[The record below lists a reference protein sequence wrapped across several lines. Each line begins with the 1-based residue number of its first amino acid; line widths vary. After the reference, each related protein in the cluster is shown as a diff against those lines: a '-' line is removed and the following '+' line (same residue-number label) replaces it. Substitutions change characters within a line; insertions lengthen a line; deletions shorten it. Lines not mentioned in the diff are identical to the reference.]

1 MNWPANRAH
10 ARKALS
16 TLARPWTLRAHTQ
29 ASHKYVSLS
38 MRLSYIWCKHN
49 RARTSQST
57 SQMQVLWLGLYTW
70 LMLLSIKSL
79 LFHQELC
86 ISFWYR
92 QISSPRL
99 CMTYIQCDHSPGW
112 PNAGQVTAC
121 IVHRLSDAQ
130 GLITINT
137 ICRRASPRHCSC
149 LHLRLD
155 RLWRGSLSLTMQE

>member
-38 MRLSYIWCKHN
+38 IRLSYIWCKHN

-121 IVHRLSDAQ
+121 IVHR
-130 GLITINT
+130 
-137 ICRRASPRHCSC
+137 
-149 LHLRLD
+149 
-155 RLWRGSLSLTMQE
+155 GSLMPKVWSLSIQFAGEQAQDIVAAYTCASIDYDGVH